1 MKVALLPNLTKKNAA
16 QITRDVCKELEK
28 LNIEFAFLKE
38 EQSAF
43 SDYSVPF
50 LPIFELMEYCDVVL
64 AIGGDGSVL
73 RAAQYAVPHQKPVL
87 GINAGRLGFMAELE
101 VHELPLLKCL
111 LNGEYQIEHR
121 MLLDVTLEKDG
132 SVIYFARCIND
143 VSCVHGL
150 QSKLIGFAIDSDG
163 RQVMHYQADGVILS
177 TPTGS
182 TAYSLAAGGP
192 VVDPSIECI
201 ILTPI
206 CTHSLFARSI
216 IFKEK
221 SVMSVRADSG
231 DLDDVYLS
239 CDGEPSVKVPPGA
252 KIIIKKSDVTADFM
266 RLKTDTFLDVLND
279 KLAERRA

>member
-1 MKVALLPNLTKKNAA
+1 MKVALLPNLTKPNAV
-16 QITRDVCKELEK
+16 QITHDVCNMLEN
-28 LNIEFAFLKE
+28 LNIEFAFSQDE
-38 EQSAF
+38 YSAF

-50 LPIFELMEYCDVVL
+50 FPVCELMEYCDIVI

-73 RAAQYAVPHQKPVL
+73 RAAQYAVPHKKPVL

-111 LNGEYQIEHR
+111 LTGKYRIEHR

-132 SVIYFARCIND
+132 NVIYFARCIND

-150 QSKLIGFAIDSDG
+150 QSKLIGFAIDSGD
-163 RQVMHYQADGVILS
+163 RQVMHYLADGVILS

-221 SVMSVRADSG
+221 SVITVHVDSG

-252 KIIIKKSDVTADFM
+252 KIIIKKSDKTADFM